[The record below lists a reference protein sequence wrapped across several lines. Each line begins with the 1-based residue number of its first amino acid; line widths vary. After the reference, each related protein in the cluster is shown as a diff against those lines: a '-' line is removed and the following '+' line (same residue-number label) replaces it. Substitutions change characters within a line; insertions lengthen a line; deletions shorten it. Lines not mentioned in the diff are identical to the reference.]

1 MESTRNLIFAIISLI
16 VIIFIGTIGYVL
28 IQEWSFLDSLYMT
41 IITITTVGYGEVSKL
56 SVPGKLFTIG
66 LIAVGVGIAAYIVG
80 SISKMMVEGE
90 MIRILGRRKLEK
102 QIRALKDHYIICGC
116 GRIGSLICK
125 ELATSAKPL
134 PFVAID
140 NDPEIIEKMES
151 ENYLYI
157 QGNSIEED
165 ILIKAGI
172 KNARGLV
179 AAVSSDSDNVYI
191 TLTAREL
198 NPEIFILARSSY
210 EGAERKLLRAGADK
224 VISPYVIGGIRM
236 AHAILRPTVVDFIE
250 LATYKQ
256 SMELQLE
263 EITVRK
269 VSRFINVSLSDCAIR
284 QELGLIIVAI
294 KKATG
299 QMVFNPSP
307 ESKIELGDTVVALG
321 ERKDLI
327 ELENMMGA

>member
-1 MESTRNLIFAIISLI
+1 
-16 VIIFIGTIGYVL
+16 
-28 IQEWSFLDSLYMT
+28 
-41 IITITTVGYGEVSKL
+41 
-56 SVPGKLFTIG
+56 
-66 LIAVGVGIAAYIVG
+66 
-80 SISKMMVEGE
+80 
-90 MIRILGRRKLEK
+90 
-102 QIRALKDHYIICGC
+102 
-116 GRIGSLICK
+116 
-125 ELATSAKPL
+125 
-134 PFVAID
+134 VAID
-140 NDPEIIEKMES
+140 NDPKVIEKIES
-151 ENYLYI
+151 ENYLYL
-157 QGNSIEED
+157 QGDSIEED

-179 AAVSSDSDNVYI
+179 AAVSSDADNVYI

-198 NPEIFILARSSY
+198 NPEIFILARASY

-250 LATYKQ
+250 LATHKQ

-269 VSRFINVSLSDCAIR
+269 ASRFIDVSLSDCAIR
-284 QELGLIIVAI
+284 QDMGLIIVAI

-299 QMVFNPSP
+299 QMVFNPSS
-307 ESKIELGDTVVALG
+307 ESRIELGDTVVALG

-327 ELENMMGA
+327 ELENMMGG

>member
-1 MESTRNLIFAIISLI
+1 
-16 VIIFIGTIGYVL
+16 
-28 IQEWSFLDSLYMT
+28 
-41 IITITTVGYGEVSKL
+41 
-56 SVPGKLFTIG
+56 
-66 LIAVGVGIAAYIVG
+66 
-80 SISKMMVEGE
+80 
-90 MIRILGRRKLEK
+90 
-102 QIRALKDHYIICGC
+102 
-116 GRIGSLICK
+116 
-125 ELATSAKPL
+125 
-134 PFVAID
+134 VAID
-140 NDPEIIEKMES
+140 NDPKVIEKIES
-151 ENYLYI
+151 ENYLYL
-157 QGNSIEED
+157 QGDSIEED

-179 AAVSSDSDNVYI
+179 AAVSSDADNVYI

-198 NPEIFILARSSY
+198 NPEIFILARASY

-250 LATYKQ
+250 LATPKQ

-269 VSRFINVSLSDCAIR
+269 ASRFIDVSLSDCAIR
-284 QELGLIIVAI
+284 QDMGLIIVAI

-299 QMVFNPSP
+299 QMVFNPSS
-307 ESKIELGDTVVALG
+307 ESRIELGDTVVALG

-327 ELENMMGA
+327 ELENMMGG

>member
-1 MESTRNLIFAIISLI
+1 
-16 VIIFIGTIGYVL
+16 
-28 IQEWSFLDSLYMT
+28 
-41 IITITTVGYGEVSKL
+41 
-56 SVPGKLFTIG
+56 
-66 LIAVGVGIAAYIVG
+66 
-80 SISKMMVEGE
+80 
-90 MIRILGRRKLEK
+90 
-102 QIRALKDHYIICGC
+102 
-116 GRIGSLICK
+116 
-125 ELATSAKPL
+125 
-134 PFVAID
+134 VAID
-140 NDPEIIEKMES
+140 NDPKVIEKIES
-151 ENYLYI
+151 ENYLYL
-157 QGNSIEED
+157 QGDSIEED

-179 AAVSSDSDNVYI
+179 AAVSSDADNVYI

-198 NPEIFILARSSY
+198 NPEIFILARASY

-250 LATYKQ
+250 LATHKQ

-269 VSRFINVSLSDCAIR
+269 ASRFIDVSLSDCAIR
-284 QELGLIIVAI
+284 QDMGLIIVAI

-299 QMVFNPSP
+299 QMVFNPSS
-307 ESKIELGDTVVALG
+307 ESRIELGDTVVALG

-327 ELENMMGA
+327 ELENMMGR

>member
-1 MESTRNLIFAIISLI
+1 
-16 VIIFIGTIGYVL
+16 
-28 IQEWSFLDSLYMT
+28 
-41 IITITTVGYGEVSKL
+41 
-56 SVPGKLFTIG
+56 
-66 LIAVGVGIAAYIVG
+66 
-80 SISKMMVEGE
+80 
-90 MIRILGRRKLEK
+90 
-102 QIRALKDHYIICGC
+102 
-116 GRIGSLICK
+116 
-125 ELATSAKPL
+125 
-134 PFVAID
+134 VAID
-140 NDPEIIEKMES
+140 NDPKVIEKIES
-151 ENYLYI
+151 ENYLYL
-157 QGNSIEED
+157 QGDSIEED

-179 AAVSSDSDNVYI
+179 AAVSSDADNVYI

-198 NPEIFILARSSY
+198 NPEIFILARASY

-250 LATYKQ
+250 LATHKQ

-269 VSRFINVSLSDCAIR
+269 ASRFIDVSLSDCAIR
-284 QELGLIIVAI
+284 QDMGLIIVAI

-299 QMVFNPSP
+299 QMVFNPSS
-307 ESKIELGDTVVALG
+307 ESRIELGDTVVALG

-327 ELENMMGA
+327 ELENMMGGVVRSQKSGVRIDLE

>member
-1 MESTRNLIFAIISLI
+1 M
-16 VIIFIGTIGYVL
+16 
-28 IQEWSFLDSLYMT
+28 
-41 IITITTVGYGEVSKL
+41 
-56 SVPGKLFTIG
+56 
-66 LIAVGVGIAAYIVG
+66 
-80 SISKMMVEGE
+80 
-90 MIRILGRRKLEK
+90 
-102 QIRALKDHYIICGC
+102 
-116 GRIGSLICK
+116 
-125 ELATSAKPL
+125 
-134 PFVAID
+134 AID
-140 NDPEIIEKMES
+140 NDPKVIEKIES
-151 ENYLYI
+151 ENYLYL
-157 QGNSIEED
+157 QGDSIEED

-179 AAVSSDSDNVYI
+179 AAVSSDADNVYI

-198 NPEIFILARSSY
+198 NPEIFILARASY

-250 LATYKQ
+250 LATHKQ

-269 VSRFINVSLSDCAIR
+269 ASRFIDVSLSDCAIR
-284 QELGLIIVAI
+284 QDMGLIIVAI

-299 QMVFNPSP
+299 QMVFNPSS
-307 ESKIELGDTVVALG
+307 ESRIELGDTVVALG

-327 ELENMMGA
+327 ELENMMGG

>member
-16 VIIFIGTIGYVL
+16 IILFIGTIGYTL
-28 IQEWSFLDSLYMT
+28 IQKWDILDSLYMT

-56 SVPGKLFTIG
+56 GAPGKIFTIV
-66 LIAVGVGIAAYIVG
+66 LIIGGVGIAAYIVG

-90 MIRILGRRKLEK
+90 IIRILGRRKLEK
-102 QIRALKDHYIICGC
+102 QIQALKNHYIICGC

-140 NDPEIIEKMES
+140 NDPKVIEKIES

-157 QGNSIEED
+157 QGNSIDED

-172 KNARGLV
+172 KDARGLV
-179 AAVSSDSDNVYI
+179 TVVSSDSDNVYI

-198 NPEIFILARSSY
+198 NPKIFILARASY
-210 EGAERKLLRAGADK
+210 EGAEKKLLRAGADK

-250 LATYKQ
+250 LATHKQ

-269 VSRFINVSLSDCAIR
+269 ASRLIGVSLKDCAIR
-284 QELGLIIVAI
+284 QDMGLIIVAI

-299 QMVFNPSP
+299 QMVFNPSS

-321 ERKDLI
+321 EKKDLI

>member
-1 MESTRNLIFAIISLI
+1 M
-16 VIIFIGTIGYVL
+16 
-28 IQEWSFLDSLYMT
+28 
-41 IITITTVGYGEVSKL
+41 
-56 SVPGKLFTIG
+56 
-66 LIAVGVGIAAYIVG
+66 
-80 SISKMMVEGE
+80 
-90 MIRILGRRKLEK
+90 
-102 QIRALKDHYIICGC
+102 
-116 GRIGSLICK
+116 
-125 ELATSAKPL
+125 
-134 PFVAID
+134 AID
-140 NDPEIIEKMES
+140 NDPEVIEKIES

-179 AAVSSDSDNVYI
+179 AAVSSDADNVYI

-198 NPEIFILARSSY
+198 NPEIFILARASY

-250 LATYKQ
+250 LATHKQ

-269 VSRFINVSLSDCAIR
+269 ASRFIDVSLSDCAIR
-284 QELGLIIVAI
+284 QDMGLIIVAI

-299 QMVFNPSP
+299 QMVFNPSS
-307 ESKIELGDTVVALG
+307 ESRIELGDTVVALG

-327 ELENMMGA
+327 ELENMMGG

>member
-1 MESTRNLIFAIISLI
+1 M
-16 VIIFIGTIGYVL
+16 
-28 IQEWSFLDSLYMT
+28 
-41 IITITTVGYGEVSKL
+41 
-56 SVPGKLFTIG
+56 
-66 LIAVGVGIAAYIVG
+66 
-80 SISKMMVEGE
+80 
-90 MIRILGRRKLEK
+90 
-102 QIRALKDHYIICGC
+102 
-116 GRIGSLICK
+116 
-125 ELATSAKPL
+125 
-134 PFVAID
+134 AID
-140 NDPEIIEKMES
+140 NDPKVIEKIES
-151 ENYLYI
+151 ENYLYL
-157 QGNSIEED
+157 QGDSIEED

-179 AAVSSDSDNVYI
+179 AAVSSDADNVYI

-198 NPEIFILARSSY
+198 NPEIFILARASY

-250 LATYKQ
+250 LATHKQ

-269 VSRFINVSLSDCAIR
+269 ASRFIDVSLSDCAIR
-284 QELGLIIVAI
+284 QDMGLIIVAI

-299 QMVFNPSP
+299 QMVFNPSS
-307 ESKIELGDTVVALG
+307 ESRIELGDTVVALG

-327 ELENMMGA
+327 ELENMMGGVVRSQKSGVRIDLE

>member
-1 MESTRNLIFAIISLI
+1 M
-16 VIIFIGTIGYVL
+16 
-28 IQEWSFLDSLYMT
+28 
-41 IITITTVGYGEVSKL
+41 
-56 SVPGKLFTIG
+56 
-66 LIAVGVGIAAYIVG
+66 
-80 SISKMMVEGE
+80 
-90 MIRILGRRKLEK
+90 
-102 QIRALKDHYIICGC
+102 
-116 GRIGSLICK
+116 
-125 ELATSAKPL
+125 
-134 PFVAID
+134 AID

-327 ELENMMGA
+327 ELENMMGT